1 MHAVL
6 VDHLSAAKF
15 ITYRL
20 IDLAEAIIYFQLLG
34 FVQGLAVV
42 FDPCKLLT
50 SVLDRVVDQERRGA
64 AAALL

>member
-1 MHAVL
+1 MHVE
-6 VDHLSAAKF
+6 LSAKF
-15 ITYRL
+15 TYHL

-42 FDPCKLLT
+42 FDPCILLT
-50 SVLDRVVDQERRGA
+50 SVLDGVVNQERGA